1 MISFSCG
8 GAAPLPVLP
17 SVPARRSVVEVE
29 GEGERTTEGMRWC
42 LPLLGALLAGLS
54 DEDAWPSTDSE
65 DGEGEKVV
73 LVGLGMGLEG
83 SQLVPG
89 LTMRLITSP
98 SLMLYSLTSLL
109 SARAFPLRRS
119 LCASE
124 GGAEGWELAS

>member
-1 MISFSCG
+1 M
-8 GAAPLPVLP
+8 
-17 SVPARRSVVEVE
+17 EVD

-42 LPLLGALLAGLS
+42 LPLLGAPVAGLS

-65 DGEGEKVV
+65 GGVGERVM

-98 SLMLYSLTSLL
+98 SLMLYSLRSLL

-119 LCASE
+119 LCASA
-124 GGAEGWELAS
+124 GGAEGCESASWDLRVLMVSVGWTERE